1 MSSAIQEANALIRAR
16 LNLRDGTGKLVED
29 IRKQTGLCVLEENGF
44 WGWKFGC
51 NEGVY
56 SAIGFDRLHVLS
68 GLIKNVSS
76 ALDCVLGA
84 EAESADPDHITRF
97 INRKK
102 ALMDKRFAQCPS
114 YFGGSSVYIP
124 RLTGG
129 FYAKKRAEVS
139 KWPSRAYSDSLIRF
153 RHGITICGCHLYL
166 S

>member
-1 MSSAIQEANALIRAR
+1 MSAAVQKAESLIAAR
-16 LNLRDGTGKLVED
+16 LNRRDGTGKLVED
-29 IRKQTGLCVLEENGF
+29 IRKESGLCMLEDNGF

-51 NEGVY
+51 YEGLY

-84 EAESADPDHITRF
+84 EAESTDPDHITRF
-97 INRKK
+97 ITRKK
-102 ALMDKRFAQCPS
+102 AAMDKRFAHCPA
-114 YFGGSSVYIP
+114 YFGGNSVYIP

-139 KWPSRAYSDSLIRF
+139 KCSLLPSKSFTSPV
-153 RHGITICGCHLYL
+153 
-166 S
+166 